1 MKLERKLEQVI
12 FSSRWLLAPFYLGL
26 VVSLLLL
33 MFEFLK
39 ELLHFST
46 HILELSSSDVL
57 LGVLSLIDLVLAAN
71 LLLMV
76 TFAGYESFVSRIDTA
91 NDENRPDW
99 MGKVDFSGMKLKLVA
114 SIVAISAI
122 HLLKSFMNISH
133 VDKTDLMW
141 MVITHMAF
149 VVSGLLLAVM
159 DWYTE
164 RAHHPPTS
172 VH

>member
-1 MKLERKLEQVI
+1 MKLERRLEQVI
-12 FSSRWLLAPFYLGL
+12 FASRWLLAPFYLGL
-26 VVSLLLL
+26 VISLLLL
-33 MFEFLK
+33 MFEFLQ
-39 ELLHFST
+39 ELIHLST
-46 HILELSSSDVL
+46 HIIELSSSEVL

-76 TFAGYESFVSRIDTA
+76 TFAGYESFVSRIDVA
-91 NDENRPDW
+91 SDEKRPDW

-149 VVSGLLLAVM
+149 VISGLLLAVM

-164 RAHHPPTS
+164 RAHHPPAAGP
-172 VH
+172 